1 MWYAVLNGIVRQTQK
16 RGYENMSRMLHD
28 KTFYRTFAIL
38 TLSLALQNL
47 LTYSVNLADNIMLGR
62 FSQDAL
68 SGASLCN
75 QLQFFL
81 QMLVQGVGEGV
92 VVLGARYWGKQDL
105 KPIPNIIGAGLRF
118 GVSIAAV
125 LFVLALLFPTQI
137 IRLMTND
144 PVIMEQAVQYL
155 QIICFTYVIFALTNM
170 LTASLRSIGIVKIG
184 YIISASTL
192 CINICLNYVLIY
204 GNFGAPAL
212 GVRGAAIATLVS
224 RMVELL
230 IVIWFLKFR
239 EHTLCLNWRKLLL
252 IDTSY
257 IRDYIQVSLPMLVTQ
272 TMWGA
277 SSIIQTA
284 ILGNMQN
291 AAMVVPANS
300 ISVLVFQILSVVG
313 YGAASAAAIITGRTL
328 GEGHKERIDQTAFT
342 FQVLFC
348 IIGVFTGLVILLS
361 RGPVMMIYNTLSHE
375 AATLTRQFITVLAI
389 TSVGTCYQM
398 AADCGILRAGGDTRF
413 AMWNNIVFVW
423 MICLPCAALS
433 AFVFHF
439 SPVVVFFCLKM
450 EQLGKCPVIFLRVRS
465 RKWIKQI
472 TR

>member
-1 MWYAVLNGIVRQTQK
+1 
-16 RGYENMSRMLHD
+16 MSRMLHD

-92 VVLGARYWGKQDL
+92 VVLGARYWGKKDL
-105 KPIPNIIGAGLRF
+105 KPIPDIIGAGLRF

-204 GNFGAPAL
+204 GHFGAPAL

-224 RMVELL
+224 RTVELL

-239 EHTLCLNWRKLLL
+239 EHTLRLNWRKLLF

-257 IRDYIQVSLPMLVTQ
+257 IRDYIHVSLPMLVTQ

-284 ILGNMQN
+284 ILGNMEN

-313 YGAASAAAIITGRTL
+313 YGAASAAAIMTGRTL

-342 FQVLFC
+342 FQIMFC
-348 IIGVFTGLVILLS
+348 IIGVFTGLIILLS
-361 RGPVMMIYNTLSHE
+361 RGLVLQIYNTLSPE
-375 AATLTRQFITVLAI
+375 AAELTRQFITVLAI

-398 AADCGILRAGGDTRF
+398 AADCGILRAGGDTKF
-413 AMWNNIVFVW
+413 AMWNNLVFVW
-423 MICLPCAALS
+423 LICLPCAALS

-465 RKWIKQI
+465 KKWIKQI